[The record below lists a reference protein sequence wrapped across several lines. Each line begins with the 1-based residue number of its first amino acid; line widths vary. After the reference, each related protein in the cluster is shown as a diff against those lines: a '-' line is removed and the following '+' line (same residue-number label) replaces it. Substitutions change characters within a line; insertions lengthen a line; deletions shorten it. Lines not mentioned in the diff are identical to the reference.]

1 MSEIDP
7 YAPPQAPLLEPPL
20 PELPNKAGAG
30 RRFLARAADN
40 ILLGL
45 VAVLA
50 MVIATEGMGYELD
63 EEQVLI
69 SLCYLAAIAVVLPIQ
84 AYFLFHDGQSLAK
97 KLLGLRIV
105 RPDGTR
111 AGALRVIFV
120 RELVPA
126 AMSAIPLVGPFLS
139 LADALSIFGS
149 QTRCIH
155 DYMADTIVI
164 DLREEKEQSLR
175 LGSVRP

>member
-1 MSEIDP
+1 M
-7 YAPPQAPLLEPPL
+7 
-20 PELPNKAGAG
+20 
-30 RRFLARAADN
+30 
-40 ILLGL
+40 
-45 VAVLA
+45 
-50 MVIATEGMGYELD
+50 
-63 EEQVLI
+63 
-69 SLCYLAAIAVVLPIQ
+69 
-84 AYFLFHDGQSLAK
+84 
-97 KLLGLRIV
+97 
-105 RPDGTR
+105 
-111 AGALRVIFV
+111 